1 MSHFSFSLQKTRFL
15 ERVSYF
21 KNFLNKKNVY
31 KKEKKEVQ
39 QITDLLLKK

>member
-21 KNFLNKKNVY
+21 KNYLNKKNVY
-31 KKEKKEVQ
+31 KKREKSGS
-39 QITDLLLKK
+39 TNY